1 MGRGGCS
8 RQCQTLLLA
17 LALGSLLAQP
27 CRASFLSFG
36 VRWAATSQSQSRE
49 EKVPMTVVV
58 PDYSPRPAPQAAAA
72 GTPSPSPAP
81 AVAPVPAADTD
92 GMPRLPSERRVPR
105 APSSDHSNA
114 GADEPAGATS
124 TDFISSSPAVPLPA
138 GVTDSATVLPMPTP
152 GQQHRR
158 DDVGMGAPQLQ
169 ARAMVQLVV
178 PLLILM
184 MLSNGALW

>member
-8 RQCQTLLLA
+8 RQCQALLLA
-17 LALGSLLAQP
+17 LALGSLLALP
-27 CRASFLSFG
+27 CRASFFSFG
-36 VRWAATSQSQSRE
+36 VRWAATSQQSQSRE

-72 GTPSPSPAP
+72 VTPSPSPAP
-81 AVAPVPAADTD
+81 AVAPVPGADTD
-92 GMPRLPSERRVPR
+92 GMPKLPSERRVPR

-114 GADEPAGATS
+114 GADAPAGATS

-169 ARAMVQLVV
+169 ARAVVQLVV
-178 PLLILM
+178 PLLIM
-184 MLSNGALW
+184 MLSIGALW